1 MMASDRAI
9 WRFAEGGA
17 WDLSSRTHIMG
28 ILNVTPDSFSDG
40 GRWLDPGRALALG
53 LEMAEEGADGI
64 DVGGESTRPGAAP
77 VDADEEARRVLPV
90 VRALRAQLPQGR
102 VRISIDTR
110 KADVAAAALDA
121 GADIV
126 NDITG
131 LRGDPKMAQLLGRRA
146 PAAVLMHIRGTPA
159 TMQQAPFYADLMRE
173 IADELR
179 ASCRLAREAGLADD
193 RIVLDPGIGFGKTV
207 DHNLAILERLP
218 LLADLGRPLLVGVS
232 RKSFLGAVTG
242 SPVDERLEGSLAA
255 GAVAIVRGASI
266 LRVHDVR
273 ASVRMARTV
282 DAILGA
288 GRTER

>member
-40 GRWLDPGRALALG
+40 GRWLDPGRALARG
-53 LEMAEEGADGI
+53 LEMAEEGADVI

-131 LRGDPKMAQLLGRRA
+131 LRGDPKMALLLGRRA

-242 SPVDERLEGSLAA
+242 SPVDERPEASLAA

>member
-40 GRWLDPGRALALG
+40 GRWLDPGRALARG
-53 LEMAEEGADGI
+53 LEMAEEGADVI

-131 LRGDPKMAQLLGRRA
+131 LRGDPKMALLLGRRA

-218 LLADLGRPLLVGVS
+218 
-232 RKSFLGAVTG
+232 
-242 SPVDERLEGSLAA
+242 
-255 GAVAIVRGASI
+255 
-266 LRVHDVR
+266 
-273 ASVRMARTV
+273 
-282 DAILGA
+282 
-288 GRTER
+288 

>member
-40 GRWLDPGRALALG
+40 GRWLDPGRALARG